1 LGYYQAHR
9 TTKCK
14 LFMLTLKGAAMTTQ
28 SIFISQRK
36 EESLRD
42 YIERFTRETIEVK
55 GTNDKLKCY
64 IFEKGLRSDIKFKEK
79 LHIKEQ
85 QDMHDLLSHAQ
96 NYINY
101 EETLQGEK
109 AEKAKIP
116 PRKDESVREKK

>member
-1 LGYYQAHR
+1 
-9 TTKCK
+9 
-14 LFMLTLKGAAMTTQ
+14 MLTLKGAAMTTQ